1 MVPLTARSNGGTGSD
16 VPKNMHY
23 EPQSD
28 IGPSGFT
35 LASSSMS
42 SARTIRDPVL
52 DHLIT
57 PQNSAMIIT
66 DFQRPQIS
74 SVTSRDKD
82 TLIRNVVSM
91 AQLGKLFG
99 LPVVLSTV
107 NVKTGINEPMIKPIT
122 DVFPYIEPIDRTA
135 ITPGKTRISS
145 GRSRQRVAKS

>member
-1 MVPLTARSNGGTGSD
+1 LTARSNGGKGSD
-16 VPKNMHY
+16 VPENMHY

-66 DFQRPQIS
+66 DFQFIGNVEGQGHTHPQCR
-74 SVTSRDKD
+74 VY
-82 TLIRNVVSM
+82 
-91 AQLGKLFG
+91 G
-99 LPVVLSTV
+99 ST
-107 NVKTGINEPMIKPIT
+107 
-122 DVFPYIEPIDRTA
+122 
-135 ITPGKTRISS
+135 
-145 GRSRQRVAKS
+145 